1 MDRIHHAVSL
11 GNFHFKAYLFQLKHS
26 MDIQDKEFRPFV
38 SMCLLQHRRD
48 FMLTVCLFL
57 MREHRLK
64 ELEWL
69 LSQFSIRY
77 DTYRLRQKLLEK
89 ATDSS
94 DPSIFF
100 ELWKIW
106 KDDFCLNRILRPY
119 RVCHVSI
126 YETYI
131 SQMKNIQ
138 EFRNCFQ
145 TALEFEN
152 RSWIEC
158 LETHHPKWFQTY
170 WETKES
176 RYFINECLTDFE
188 IYEFLQNKVGG
199 FEMTDEFFLNFLTF
213 PLEKSKIR
221 IMDSIWKRHLSYR
234 PCLDSL
240 IQNENLYVFLTWTT
254 EELEYL
260 CQHVPFSFSF
270 TLTLGPYLASE
281 GHDRAIQWIIK
292 TFSLESHLDL
302 FIIPH
307 SMSLLNSSIF
317 Q

>member
-1 MDRIHHAVSL
+1 
-11 GNFHFKAYLFQLKHS
+11 
-26 MDIQDKEFRPFV
+26 
-38 SMCLLQHRRD
+38 
-48 FMLTVCLFL
+48 
-57 MREHRLK
+57 
-64 ELEWL
+64 
-69 LSQFSIRY
+69 
-77 DTYRLRQKLLEK
+77 
-89 ATDSS
+89 
-94 DPSIFF
+94 
-100 ELWKIW
+100 LWKIW

-138 EFRNCFQ
+138 EFRNCLQ

-317 Q
+317 QWEDVTQMQWWLSLFQLEKCSYVHWVDQCLIRSADIGSRPMMLALLSIFPQRYRLIPNGF